1 MHKYEGI
8 ITRRRVKRVLGERFN
23 EWFRKIVVN
32 RRLLKRVFKI
42 GLEMSAHFQY
52 LRGNRGKSEFNLL
65 RDIVLEWKE
74 YVGGEIRER
83 RVAAEI
89 EAGRAVRRAML
100 LSTVFVTWKR
110 WMWGVVVAREFRVG
124 KVMEKVR
131 GGVAM
136 SEANRER
143 GWDEG

>member
-1 MHKYEGI
+1 MMHKYEGI

-89 EAGRAVRRAML
+89 EV
-100 LSTVFVTWKR
+100 
-110 WMWGVVVAREFRVG
+110 EF
-124 KVMEKVR
+124 
-131 GGVAM
+131 A
-136 SEANRER
+136 
-143 GWDEG
+143 